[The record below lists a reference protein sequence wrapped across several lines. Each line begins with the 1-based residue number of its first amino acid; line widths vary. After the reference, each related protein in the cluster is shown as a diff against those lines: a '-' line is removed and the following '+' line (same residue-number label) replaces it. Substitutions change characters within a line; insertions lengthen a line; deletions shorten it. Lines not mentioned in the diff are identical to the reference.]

1 MKVNNWGLSGVNPY
15 QRELNKSEV
24 LKNKNGKK
32 MDQVEIS
39 QEALNMQK
47 TQADPV
53 KQEKISALK
62 EQIKNGD
69 YKIDHQEIAVRMYNY
84 YVKKK

>member
-62 EQIKNGD
+62 EQIKNS
-69 YKIDHQEIAVRMYNY
+69 NNF
-84 YVKKK
+84 

>member
-53 KQEKISALK
+53 NQAKISELK